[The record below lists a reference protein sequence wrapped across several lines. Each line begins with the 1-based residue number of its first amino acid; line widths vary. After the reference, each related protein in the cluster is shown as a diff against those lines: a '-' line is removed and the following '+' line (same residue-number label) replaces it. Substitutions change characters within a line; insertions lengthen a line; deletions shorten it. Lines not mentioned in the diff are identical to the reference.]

1 MMACHRGFLDAALQ
15 RSQSLMSAI
24 VNFLFLVARFIFFA
38 GCGIKFPARETL
50 LVVISMDGLAPAYY
64 LEAQER
70 GIRIPVL
77 QSLMQR
83 GIYSSGMQ
91 SVYPT
96 VTYPAHASLVTGVE
110 PALHGIFANS
120 YYDSGE
126 NKPCLSGGLYQTSP
140 IWRAFRAKRLTCG
153 SVFWPVT
160 ADEPIDWLLPEAWWD
175 EDKGND
181 AVRLQKEA
189 AISTPGLIDSLRQYL
204 GAPLEKYFESDTVK
218 TGAAIYILKKHR
230 PNLLLL
236 HYSHLDYHQH
246 VYGLFAPEVI
256 ATLEMQDAQIGRI
269 VEATRELGVYEKTN
283 FMIVSD
289 HGHAGISWQVNPG
302 VMLAKAGLIPI
313 DRTGNVLSWKAMAMP
328 TGGSC
333 SIILRDESDAGAKAQ
348 VVEMAKQFAANP
360 ENGIEHLFLRA
371 QIDSLGG
378 DPQAIVMF
386 EAQPGYAFG
395 SAMTGEVVTPSTS
408 KATHG
413 YLPAKAEML
422 AAFIAAGPKIKPA
435 GNIGRIH
442 ILDLHAVIAA
452 ICDIRVEVRNEQV
465 VDRIVNQ

>member
-1 MMACHRGFLDAALQ
+1 TLRRA
-15 RSQSLMSAI
+15 QSLTSAV
-24 VNFLFLVARFIFFA
+24 VNFLFLVAGFLFFA
-38 GCGIKFPARETL
+38 GCGIKLPARETL

-70 GIRIPVL
+70 GIRIPAL
-77 QSLMQR
+77 HSLMER
-83 GIYSSGMQ
+83 GVYSSGMQ
-91 SVYPT
+91 SVYPS
-96 VTYPAHASLVTGVE
+96 VTYPAHVSLVTGVE
-110 PALHGIFANS
+110 PAVHGIFANS
-120 YYDSGE
+120 YYDRGEQKPHISG
-126 NKPCLSGGLYQTSP
+126 KLYQISP
-140 IWRAFRAKRLTCG
+140 LWRSFRAHRLTCG

-175 EDKGND
+175 EDKGDD

-189 AISTPGLIDSLRQYL
+189 AISTPGLINSLRQYL

-246 VYGLFAPEVI
+246 VYGLFAPEAI
-256 ATLEMQDAQIGRI
+256 ETLQMHDAQIGRI
-269 VEATRELGVYEKTN
+269 VQATRELGVYEKTS

-289 HGHAGISWQVNPG
+289 HGHSGISWQVNPG
-302 VMLAKAGLIPI
+302 VMLAKAGLIQI
-313 DRTGNVLSWKAMAMP
+313 DRTGNVLSWKAMTIP

-333 SIILRDESDAGAKAQ
+333 SIILRDENDVDTKAQ
-348 VVEMAKQFAANP
+348 VVEIAKQFAANP
-360 ENGIEHLFLRA
+360 ENGVEHLFLRA

-378 DPQAIVMF
+378 DPHAIVML

-395 SAMTGEVVTPSTS
+395 SATTGEVVAPSTS

-422 AAFIAAGPKIKPA
+422 AAFIAAGPKIVPA

-442 ILDLHAVIAA
+442 ILELYAVIAA
-452 ICDIRVEVRNEQV
+452 IYGIRVEVRGAQV
-465 VDRIVNQ
+465 IDRIVKQHDNASNSE